1 MEIKNLYDII
11 NRTSLKNIRDYHQGK
26 FGGMVIKLMDY
37 NCIPEIQKPVYEFF
51 GKITTALEDLDPTYR
66 KFSLSL
72 TGVELVKAVDYA
84 INNGENLPLPEHNLI
99 GELEAA
105 WTSATDEEQEEF
117 AAILQA
123 FQALD
128 VLIQGT
134 APELEE
140 NRAKNIRYALSESLP
155 SKQEEIF
162 NGTIAESN
170 SSNSAELLLLELA
183 EKFNTVKQAYNAL
196 IRSKNQKCER
206 YCHDF
211 NLFDAYVDFSFS
223 LQSCEREIADASV
236 LNGNLFEIYK
246 NIVLDDKGEVA
257 NFKKTFE
264 EISSTSKAISKR
276 MDYQIKLV
284 PYEIDETNSIEVEAN
299 RLYNIKISK
308 SAERNEERVEKL
320 KKLGKKFPRAYLYAA
335 IYYIAELHALDSMK
349 AESNVSDVNGLSVE
363 TCLEQASYFFLK
375 YFYGT
380 YKLNNSESLNRCLF
394 EIFILNA
401 DFSLKTNSTHIIQEM
416 IKNLNLMIEDESDV
430 EAAKFFVEEAQNFY
444 VGKRGKN
451 YNSNYNKLKL
461 LSLDGKFKPVVRT
474 IIFVVQ
480 AILTV
485 GLMFIVGMNLPFARS
500 AEIVDVSKLAILS
513 AGITVSVVLGYLFG
527 GKISIWNR
535 LVIPIGAVGVFA
547 LCYASHLNTIAVES
561 VVKNLGYPYL
571 VTISPAIALCF
582 TKPYKFR
589 ALLFNFNFKNFSPL
603 IMAIIW
609 GVGILFLFEAN
620 SKDKWFLEL
629 LIYLGLGFFSVI
641 DTMSSEFI
649 SHIGEKLCARA
660 LVLWISAVV
669 YVFAYGSYKTIADVF
684 IVMAAITIL
693 MYPAYRLCATIHD
706 KSSKF

>member
-1 MEIKNLYDII
+1 MVEEVAENSKNLTEEY
-11 NRTSLKNIRDYHQGK
+11 LFKN
-26 FGGMVIKLMDY
+26 
-37 NCIPEIQKPVYEFF
+37 P
-51 GKITTALEDLDPTYR
+51 AED
-66 KFSLSL
+66 
-72 TGVELVKAVDYA
+72 
-84 INNGENLPLPEHNLI
+84 
-99 GELEAA
+99 
-105 WTSATDEEQEEF
+105 
-117 AAILQA
+117 
-123 FQALD
+123 
-128 VLIQGT
+128 
-134 APELEE
+134 
-140 NRAKNIRYALSESLP
+140 
-155 SKQEEIF
+155 
-162 NGTIAESN
+162 
-170 SSNSAELLLLELA
+170 LLLELE
-183 EKFNTVKQAYNAL
+183 EKFNAVKHAYNAL

-211 NLFDAYVDFSFS
+211 NLFDAYVDFSFT
-223 LQSCEREIADASV
+223 LQSCEKEIPDASV
-236 LNGNLFEIYK
+236 LKGNLFGIYK
-246 NIVLDDKGEVA
+246 NIVLDENGEVA

-299 RLYNIKISK
+299 RIRNMKITNSF
-308 SAERNEERVEKL
+308 ERYKERIEKL
-320 KKLGKKFPRAYLYAA
+320 KTLGKKFPRAYLYAA
-335 IYYIAELHALDSMK
+335 TMYTIASQAFDSMK
-349 AESNVSDVNGLSVE
+349 AEANECDIDGLSLE

-401 DFSLKTNSTHIIQEM
+401 DFSLKTKSTHIIQEM

-474 IIFVVQ
+474 IIFAVQ

-485 GLMFIVGMNLPFARS
+485 GLMFIAGINLPFARS

-547 LCYASHLNTIAVES
+547 LCYVSHLNTITVES

-603 IMAIIW
+603 IMAIVW

-629 LIYLGLGFFSVI
+629 LIYLGLGFVSVI
-641 DTMSSEFI
+641 DSMSSEFI
-649 SHIGEKLCARA
+649 SHIGERLCSRA
-660 LVLWISAVV
+660 IVLWISAAV

-693 MYPAYRLCATIHD
+693 MYPAYRLCATMHD